1 MSLRCYR
8 TELKRRTGFTLV
20 ELLVVIAIIGI
31 LVALLLPGIQAA
43 REAARRTQCK
53 NNLRQLALAVHN
65 YESSKKR
72 LPPSV
77 AIDLDAVD
85 PAANNVAWGVHGHLL
100 PYLEEQALAAVIDI
114 NKGWD
119 DPVNKAIHELRI
131 AVYSCPSDEKASE
144 VRDPGSGK
152 PFLYPTTYGFNQ
164 GTWFVYDPATKRGG
178 DGVFYPN
185 SHLRMAQI
193 EDGTSKTL
201 LAAEVKAWNH
211 YTRNSPPTSTEIPNT
226 IDEVSANVAAA
237 SSDYKNTGHTEW
249 PDGRVHHTGFTATM
263 PPNTFVPYDGPDG
276 RVDADYNSWQEGKGG
291 LSNTTPSY
299 AIVTSR
305 SYHPG
310 GVQVAM
316 VDGSGQT
323 VSNDVD
329 LAVWRA
335 MATRAGGETTAN
347 SQ

>member
-1 MSLRCYR
+1 MLCTLS
-8 TELKRRTGFTLV
+8 RRRNGFTLV

-31 LVALLLPGIQAA
+31 LVALLLPAIQAA
-43 REAARRTQCK
+43 REAARRSQCK
-53 NNLRQLALAVHN
+53 NNLRQLGLAVHN

-77 AIDLDAVD
+77 AIDLEAID
-85 PAANNVAWGVHGHLL
+85 PSKNNVAWGVHGHLL

-119 DPVNKAIHELRI
+119 DPVNKAIHELKI
-131 AVYSCPSDEKASE
+131 GVFSCPSDEKAPE

-152 PFLYPTTYGFNQ
+152 PFLYPTTYGFNL

-185 SHLRMAQI
+185 SFLRLAQI

-201 LAAEVKAWNH
+201 LASEVKAWTY
-211 YTRNSPPTSTEIPNT
+211 YTRNSPPSSTEIPDT
-226 IDEVSANVAAA
+226 IAKASANVAAA

-249 PDGRVHHTGFTATM
+249 PDGRVHHSGFTATM
-263 PPNTFVPYDGPDG
+263 PPNTIVPYDGPDG
-276 RVDADYNSWQEGKGG
+276 RVDADFNSWQEGKGG
-291 LSNTTPSY
+291 IATLTPTY
-299 AIVTSR
+299 ATITSR

-329 LAVWRA
+329 MLVWRA
-335 MATRAGGETTAN
+335 MATRAGGETLQP
-347 SQ
+347 SL